1 MCLPLVTR
9 ELCLHSGLSLAE
21 AGLCQTMPQYS
32 GQLWWPFRTAL
43 VPAEGWGNT
52 VGFEGLLSHAWEGL
66 GSYAALLLLAG
77 FSDAVCG
84 MMNGSV
90 GGC

>member
-1 MCLPLVTR
+1 MRGP
-9 ELCLHSGLSLAE
+9 HFE
-21 AGLCQTMPQYS
+21 A
-32 GQLWWPFRTAL
+32 
-43 VPAEGWGNT
+43 
-52 VGFEGLLSHAWEGL
+52 GL

-84 MMNGSV
+84 MMNGSCSV